1 MTNNK
6 FKKIQLK
13 LLFLLL
19 ISLSPIYAED
29 LSFYHIGGKD
39 KYYKI
44 QAGENLMTVAEK
56 YFFAAEH
63 LMWANSSTTLNVAEG
78 RNILLPSKRIVPIK
92 DGKKKGYIVVNI
104 PEFMVYIFTD
114 EGKIRF
120 FPIAT
125 GAPKTPTPTGVTKV
139 IEKVKNPTWIP
150 PEWAGGGDPVE
161 AGPDNPLGDRW
172 VGLGFPGYGIH
183 STTSPN
189 SIGLSAS
196 HGCMRMRPNDVHV
209 FFDLVRVGM
218 PVYLIYEPIVIGQD
232 HSTKIIY
239 MSVFPDNYS
248 RIKNYYDEAMQ
259 KLAFYGI
266 SEIVDKN
273 TIRRAVIDKKGIP
286 IPILGSDIEIMI
298 NGKKAE
304 LGLPP
309 IKKDNKI
316 YVTDSFFNQIGLES
330 DFDGEYITFLKNDK
344 AKSFKVNQDY
354 SLSGEYLIPL
364 REVLESFNIN
374 TEYKDNK
381 INIVINENTTIENQ
395 NNQNKD
401 TEEKVMTEE
410 EEQIEGSTSD

>member
-1 MTNNK
+1 MKKNK
-6 FKKIQLK
+6 LFKANYII
-13 LLFLLL
+13 LLLIL

-29 LSFYHIGGKD
+29 TSFYHIGGKD

-78 RNILLPSKRIVPIK
+78 RNILLPSKRIVPMQ

-104 PEFMVYIFTD
+104 PEFMVYIFT
-114 EGKIRF
+114 ETGKIRF

-161 AGPDNPLGDRW
+161 AGPENPLGDRW

-232 HSTKIIY
+232 PVTKIIY

-248 RIKNYYDEAMQ
+248 RIKNYYDSAIQ
-259 KLAFYGI
+259 KLSFYGI

-286 IPILGSDIEIMI
+286 IPILGSDIEITV
-298 NGKKAE
+298 NDKKAD
-304 LGLPP
+304 LSLPP
-309 IKKDNKI
+309 IRKDNKI
-316 YVTDSFFNQIGLES
+316 YITDSFFAQIGIKS
-330 DFDGEYITFLKNDK
+330 DFDGENITFYKNN
-344 AKSFKVNQDY
+344 KSKTYPVNQDY
-354 SLSGEYLIPL
+354 SWNGEYLIPL
-364 REVLESFNIN
+364 REILEAFDIN
-374 TEYKDNK
+374 TEYKDNN
-381 INIVINENTTIENQ
+381 INIVINEYELNPPA
-395 NNQNKD
+395 NNNKEED
-401 TEEKVMTEE
+401 KEEKLEE
-410 EEQIEGSTSD
+410 PEKIVEENN

>member
-1 MTNNK
+1 MRYN
-6 FKKIQLK
+6 K
-13 LLFLLL
+13 LLKYTNYIFLLL
-19 ISLSPIYAED
+19 ILLSLYPVYAENT
-29 LSFYHIGGKD
+29 SFYYIGGKD
-39 KYYKI
+39 KYHKI

-56 YFFAAEH
+56 NFFAAEH
-63 LMWANSSTTLNVAEG
+63 LMWANSSTTLDVATS
-78 RNILLPSKRIVPIK
+78 RNILLPSRRIVPIQ

-114 EGKIRF
+114 TGKIRF

-125 GAPKTPTPTGVTKV
+125 GNPKTPTPTGVTKV

-196 HGCMRMRPNDVHV
+196 HGCMRMRPNDVHI

-218 PVYLIYEPIVIGQD
+218 PVYLIYEPVLIGQD
-232 HSTKIIY
+232 PATKIIY

-248 RIKNYYDEAMQ
+248 RVKNYYDEAMQ
-259 KLAFYGI
+259 KLAYHGI

-286 IPILGSDIEIMI
+286 IPILGTDLEITI
-298 NGKKAE
+298 NDKKAD

-309 IKKDNKI
+309 IRKDNKI
-316 YVTDSFFNQIGLES
+316 YVTDSFFTQIGLENN
-330 DFDGEYITFLKNDK
+330 FDGENITFSKNG
-344 AKSFKVNQDY
+344 KSKTYQVNQDY
-354 SLSGEYLIPL
+354 SWNGEYLIPL
-364 REVLESFNIN
+364 REILESFDIN

-381 INIVINENTTIENQ
+381 INIITNDRNNTETINQPITND
-395 NNQNKD
+395 KD
-401 TEEKVMTEE
+401 DDEE
-410 EEQIEGSTSD
+410 ELIEGSTYEK